1 MFPPSTAK
9 KFEGTGRWLIKII
22 AGLFIVV
29 LLGIHFVV
37 NHLVAPGGLLT
48 YADVV
53 RYYQN
58 PIVVVM
64 EITFLAVVVTHSF
77 LGLRSILLDLNPSQ
91 RVLKII
97 DTTLLVIG
105 FAAVS
110 YGIWLAL
117 TIASRG

>member
-9 KFEGTGRWLIKII
+9 KFEGTGRWLTKII

-58 PIVVVM
+58 PIIVVM
-64 EITFLAVVVTHSF
+64 EITFLVVVVTHSF
-77 LGLRSILLDLNPSQ
+77 LGLRSILLDLNPTQ
-91 RVLKII
+91 RVLKWI
-97 DTTLLVIG
+97 DAGLLVSG
-105 FAAVS
+105 TAAVS

>member
-22 AGLFIVV
+22 AGLLIVV

-58 PIVVVM
+58 RIIVVM
-64 EITFLAVVVTHSF
+64 EITFLIVVVTHSF
-77 LGLRSILLDLNPSQ
+77 LGVRSILLDLNPSR
-91 RVLKII
+91 RVLKWI
-97 DTTLLVIG
+97 DAGLLVSG
-105 FAAVS
+105 ALAVS